1 MSNLLELLGKGIE
14 SPFMDLV
21 LPGCHP
27 LTKDEAECLL
37 KEVESNP
44 GHTANK
50 LRLAI
55 HYAQSGSLEQ
65 SD

>member
-1 MSNLLELLGKGIE
+1 MSNLLELLGKGLE

-27 LTKDEAECLL
+27 LTKDEAKCLM

-44 GHTANK
+44 DHTANK

-55 HYAQSGSLEQ
+55 HY
-65 SD
+65 